1 MTSCSRKTGKTA
13 VIAVISAGCSGLTNV
28 GDWVP

>member
-1 MTSCSRKTGKTA
+1 MTSCSRKTGRTA
-13 VIAVISAGCSGLTNV
+13 VIAVSAGCSGLTNV